1 MVTVS
6 VWKTAAR
13 LAGNPATSLRFE
25 WVYAALAAW
34 VIGGLFL
41 DGWAHSHGRVD
52 DTFFTPW
59 HAVLYS
65 GVLATSMF
73 LFVNQWRGLSQ
84 GYGLWRAL
92 PVGYTA
98 SLIGAGLFVV
108 SGGFDFLWHEL
119 FGFEA
124 NLEALLSPAHLLLAT
139 GGILM
144 ITGPLRSAYYRLRA
158 GERYG
163 WRELGPAVVSLTAA
177 LSVLTFFTDFAH
189 PTTQLYAAY
198 ERPLR
203 AFDPRISLTI
213 AGVLLQSGLLMGA
226 ILFAIRRWTLP
237 LGAFTFIMTI
247 NGALMTIFTD
257 NREVIPAA
265 LIAGGLADALYARL
279 KPTASRQWAI
289 YLFAFF
295 VPVMLYSLYFLT
307 VQLTGGIGWT
317 IHLWLGAIFMAGV
330 VGLLPAFL
338 MLPPFRIDE
347 QAEL

>member
-1 MVTVS
+1 MATVS
-6 VWKTAAR
+6 VQKTAR
-13 LAGNPATSLRFE
+13 LAGNPASSLRFE
-25 WVYAALAAW
+25 WVYAALSAW

-65 GVLATSMF
+65 GVLAISVF

-98 SLIGAGLFVV
+98 SLVGAGLFVV
-108 SGGFDFLWHEL
+108 SGGFDFFWHEL

-163 WRELGPAVVSLTAA
+163 WRELGPAMVSLTAA

-189 PTTQLYAAY
+189 PITQFYTAY
-198 ERPLR
+198 DSPQR

-213 AGVLLQSGLLMGA
+213 AGILLQSGLLMGV

-237 LGAFTFIMTI
+237 IGAFTVIMTM
-247 NGALMTIFTD
+247 NGALMTVFTD
-257 NREVIPAA
+257 NREVIPAV
-265 LIAGGLADALYARL
+265 LVAGLLADVLYARL
-279 KPTASRQWAI
+279 KPSAARQGAT
-289 YLFAFF
+289 YLLAFA
-295 VPVMLYSLYFLT
+295 VPVILYSLYFLT

-330 VGLLPAFL
+330 VGLLLAFL
-338 MLPPFRIDE
+338 VVPPFTTEE
-347 QAEL
+347 QSKP